1 MKFGWLAGS
10 CCLFPHVVGK
20 RKRLQ
25 ALIWCQITDPSEE
38 HMLGILRGHIEN
50 SSFTRSKTPPQR
62 LFSWSQRTVCL
73 CDVMRHIVAINWWMI
88 TWSPQFIHW
97 SPASRF
103 QAATLSRCLQW
114 LKIKCDWL
122 RESLFKLLCLFNPLK
137 VSFTFTQTCSALWLV
152 WVSKVPIRTSL
163 LWVRDWER
171 LPGKFQETP
180 QQRLWLK
187 GRKYWQK
194 MTGEAHALI
203 RMYRAGTLS
212 YLFWV
217 YGDFTGVFFVLFS
230 YQNEKQPHF
239 FSKNFLNN
247 CWLLSQR

>member
-25 ALIWCQITDPSEE
+25 APIWCQITDPSEQ

-103 QAATLSRCLQW
+103 QAATQSRCLQW

-152 WVSKVPIRTSL
+152 WVSEVPIRTSL

-203 RMYRAGTLS
+203 RMYQAGTLS

-217 YGDFTGVFFVLFS
+217 YGDFTGGFFCSF
-230 YQNEKQPHF
+230 
-239 FSKNFLNN
+239 
-247 CWLLSQR
+247 